1 MNVNRQILY
10 FSRLAKLGVNTAIFT
25 TLPEIAERLFTSPRH
40 CRTLLNQMRDS
51 GWIEWEPKVG
61 RNQRSRLYLI
71 YSLQELKAMLAQKL
85 ISIGKYEKALDLID
99 HDQMLFAQ
107 LLRCTSGT
115 QIRQG
120 RLHVQL
126 TYDRIFLPLLPHT
139 ALRNSERFLLRQ
151 VYSCLT
157 HCTESGEIRP
167 DLAHHW
173 TSDESK
179 LHWKFFLR
187 PLLRFHDG
195 SDITANE
202 VVALFRQLRDSPL
215 YTKELAHVESI
226 SEENELCI
234 AFTLSKPDA
243 DFAGLLSGLKY
254 SIQPPSQLLG
264 THSIIIGS
272 GIFQVV
278 EHSKQRLTLQ
288 AYRDYHGLRAL
299 TDTVTIWQLPP
310 QSCNA
315 HDEVLPQVGTT
326 NQFNSLYIDTQFVDG
341 FNPQLTNESSDK
353 DQKNRIEEGCL
364 LAIIN
369 HRTRFSLSQRSY
381 LSELIRT
388 DEVLKQIGS
397 LKKSRVK
404 AVPAYNLFPG
414 WLKMI
419 ATAIPP
425 QPLPDT
431 LTIAIFEHHALKEC
445 AEAITVL
452 LSQVDVHCRINIYSF
467 DEFYAKANSQTL
479 NEDIILTSLSLD
491 DNRPVSAFCWMLS
504 NPVLQQS
511 MSQPNREWLD
521 NLLYDVRSR
530 LPASSYMQELEPI
543 ISSMITSHY
552 LIPMFHHLQ
561 TLRFE
566 GVLKDVDINVWGW
579 PEIRD
584 VWADESCGVL

>member
-1 MNVNRQILY
+1 MNISRQILY
-10 FSRLAKLGVNTAIFT
+10 FSRLARLGVNTAIFT
-25 TLPEIAERLFTSPRH
+25 TLPEVAEHLFTSPRH
-40 CRTLLNQMRDS
+40 CRTLLKQMRDS

-71 YSLQELKAMLAQKL
+71 YSLTELKAMLAQTL

-157 HCTESGEIRP
+157 HCTESGDIQPE
-167 DLAHHW
+167 LAHHW

-179 LHWKFFLR
+179 LNWKFFLR

-202 VVALFRQLRDSPL
+202 VVTLFRQLRDFPL
-215 YTKELAHVESI
+215 YTKELAHVESV
-226 SEENELCI
+226 SEVNELCI

-254 SIQPPSQLLG
+254 SIQPSSQLLG
-264 THSIIIGS
+264 THSVIGS

-278 EHSKQRLTLQ
+278 EHSKQRITLQ
-288 AYRDYHGLRAL
+288 AYREYHGLRAL
-299 TDTVTIWQLPP
+299 TDTVTIWQLPA
-310 QSCNA
+310 QSS
-315 HDEVLPQVGTT
+315 HVDDEISPQVGTT
-326 NQFNSLYIDTQFVDG
+326 NQFNSLYIDSLFVDG
-341 FNPQLTNESSDK
+341 FNPQSTSESSDK
-353 DQKNRIEEGCL
+353 DQKNGIEEGCL

-369 HRTRFSLSQRSY
+369 NKTRFSLSQRAY
-381 LSELIRT
+381 LSELIHT
-388 DEVLKQIGS
+388 DKVLKQIGG
-397 LKKSRVK
+397 LKSRVK
-404 AVPAYNLFPG
+404 GVPAYNLFPG
-414 WLKMI
+414 WLKI
-419 ATAIPP
+419 IPTAIPP

-445 AEAITVL
+445 AEAITAL
-452 LSQVDVHCRINIYSF
+452 FSQVGIHCIVNIYSF
-467 DEFYAKANSQTL
+467 DAFYAKANSQAL

-491 DNRPVSAFCWMLS
+491 DNLPVSAFCWMLS
-504 NPVLQQS
+504 DPVLQQS
-511 MSQPNREWLD
+511 MSKSNREWLD
-521 NLLYDVRSR
+521 NMLYDVRSR

-543 ISSMITSHY
+543 SSAMITSHY
-552 LIPMFHHLQ
+552 LIPMLHHLQ

-584 VWADESCGVL
+584 VWADE